1 MDASATLRSR
11 AAFAAILAAAMAA
24 STFSL
29 AVLAVLSGELL
40 DEFSMARWQLGLV
53 VTSIAVVGA
62 AVSPA
67 LGRAS
72 DRIGG
77 RRALLA
83 TFGASAVSLSA
94 LAVAP
99 AYGWLLV
106 AGLVAGLAQ
115 GAANPATNKLVSAHL
130 DAGGR
135 GFVTGVKQSGVQ
147 VGVSLA
153 GLLLPVGAVALGWRG
168 AVGLAAL
175 VPAAGLALTPLVV
188 PPDGAPGPQDRRAGP
203 DGAARDPYVL
213 WLAAYGFLL
222 GAGWSGAFTYLPDY
236 ARAAVGFT
244 VESAGALV
252 TVAGVL
258 GVAGRIGWSWLAEHR
273 WGSPVVLVVLAV
285 LAVAATGLVAAA
297 TSLAALLWLGAGLL
311 GLTAGAWNAV
321 GMLAVIEALP
331 TRSAG
336 RGSGTVL
343 FGFLTGLAAGAPVFG
358 WSVDQTS
365 AYAAGLTGTAVLFVL
380 GALAAHRLRAVEPMV
395 AVASPAAARRS
406 GG

>member
-1 MDASATLRSR
+1 MSAHAPPRSR
-11 AAFAAILAAAMAA
+11 AAFASVLAAAMAA

-29 AVLAVLSGELL
+29 AVLAVLSRDLL
-40 DEFSMARWQLGLV
+40 DEFGITRAQLGLV

-62 AVSPA
+62 VVSPV

-83 TFGASAVSLSA
+83 TYACSAVSLSA
-94 LAVAP
+94 IALAP
-99 AYGWLLV
+99 AYGLLLA

-130 DAGGR
+130 EAGAR
-135 GFVTGVKQSGVQ
+135 GLVTGVKQSGVQ

-153 GLLLPVGAVALGWRG
+153 GLLLPIGAVAFGWRL
-168 AVGLAAL
+168 AVLSAAL
-175 VPAAGLALTPLVV
+175 VPAMGLVLTPLVV
-188 PPDGAPGPQDRRAGP
+188 PADAPIAEARRPTDDDGAG
-203 DGAARDPYVL
+203 RDPYVL
-213 WLAAYGFLL
+213 WLAGYGFLL

-236 ARAAVGFT
+236 AQTSVGFS

-258 GVAGRIGWSWLAEHR
+258 GVVGRIGWSWLAEHR
-273 WGSPVVLVVLAV
+273 FGSPPVLAMLAL
-285 LAVAATGLVAAA
+285 LAVAATGMLAAA
-297 TSLAALLWLGAGLL
+297 PGVAALLWLGAGLL

-358 WSVDQTS
+358 WSVDQTA
-365 AYAAGLTGTAVLFVL
+365 AYGAGLAGTAVAFLL
-380 GALAAHRLRAVEPMV
+380 GALAANRLRSVRPRVEV
-395 AVASPAAARRS
+395 DSPAAARRR
-406 GG
+406 